1 MYNHRITKETIVHD
15 LIEYLRSLNERSLI
29 IGVGNPL
36 RGDDGFGPALI
47 SSLQGRTGINLL
59 DAEEVPEAF
68 LDKAIEM
75 APDKLLIADAVALG
89 GLPGEAALM
98 PPEQLGQKIA
108 ISTHNLPLLMFIKFF
123 REQSPKTE
131 VMLLGVQPKGIEF
144 GKEISPE
151 IKKTIDSLVN
161 ILTAK

>member
-1 MYNHRITKETIVHD
+1 MYNHRIAKEAIVPD
-15 LIEYLRSLNERSLI
+15 LIEYLRSLNQNSLI

-47 SSLQGRTGINLL
+47 AGLNGKTGIRLM
-59 DAEEVPEAF
+59 DAEEIPEAF
-68 LDKAIEM
+68 LDQAVQM

-98 PPEQLGQKIA
+98 PPESLGQKIA

-123 REQSPKTE
+123 KEQSPNTE

-144 GKEISPE
+144 GKELSPE
-151 IKKTIDSLVN
+151 IRKTIDSLVN
-161 ILTAK
+161 IVASK

>member
-1 MYNHRITKETIVHD
+1 MLD
-15 LIEYLRSLNERSLI
+15 LIEYLRSLNQNSLI

-47 SSLQGRTGINLL
+47 AGLHGKTRINLL
-59 DAEEVPEAF
+59 DAEEIPEAF
-68 LDKAIEM
+68 LDQAVQM

-123 REQSPKTE
+123 REQSPNTE

-144 GKEISPE
+144 GKELSPE
-151 IKKTIDSLVN
+151 IRKTIDSLVG
-161 ILTAK
+161 IISDKKP

>member
-1 MYNHRITKETIVHD
+1 MPD
-15 LIEYLRSLNERSLI
+15 LIEYLRSLNQYSLI

-47 SSLQGRTGINLL
+47 AGLNGRTGIKLM
-59 DAEEVPEAF
+59 DAEEIPEAF
-68 LDKAIEM
+68 LDQAIAL

-98 PPEQLGQKIA
+98 PPESLGQKIA

-123 REQSPKTE
+123 KEQSPKTE

-144 GKEISPE
+144 GKELSPE
-151 IKKTIDSLVN
+151 VRKTIDSLVQ
-161 ILTAK
+161 IIVDRDTSGSQA

>member
-1 MYNHRITKETIVHD
+1 MPD
-15 LIEYLRSLNERSLI
+15 LIEYLRSLSERSLI

-36 RGDDGFGPALI
+36 RGDDGFGPALVAG
-47 SSLQGRTGINLL
+47 LQGRTGIKLM
-59 DAEEVPEAF
+59 DAEEIPEAF
-68 LDKAIEM
+68 LDQAVLL

-98 PPEQLGQKIA
+98 PPESLGQKIA

-123 REQSPKTE
+123 KEQSPKTE

-144 GKEISPE
+144 GKELSPE

>member
-1 MYNHRITKETIVHD
+1 MLD
-15 LIEYLRSLNERSLI
+15 LIEYLRSLNQNSLI
-29 IGVGNPL
+29 LGVGNPL

-47 SSLQGRTGINLL
+47 AGLHGKTMINLL
-59 DAEEVPEAF
+59 DAEEIPEAF
-68 LDKAIEM
+68 LDQAVQL

-98 PPEQLGQKIA
+98 PPESLGQKIA

-123 REQSPKTE
+123 REQSPNTE

-144 GKEISPE
+144 GKELSPE
-151 IKKTIDSLVN
+151 IRKTIDSLVN
-161 ILTAK
+161 ILTMA

>member
-1 MYNHRITKETIVHD
+1 MLD
-15 LIEYLRSLNERSLI
+15 LIEYLRSLNQNSLI

-47 SSLQGRTGINLL
+47 AGLNGKTGIRLM
-59 DAEEVPEAF
+59 DAEEIPEAF
-68 LDKAIEM
+68 LDQAVQM

-98 PPEQLGQKIA
+98 PPESLGQKIA
-108 ISTHNLPLLMFIKFF
+108 ISTHNLPLMMFIKFF
-123 REQSPKTE
+123 REQSPNTE

-144 GKEISPE
+144 GKELSPE
-151 IKKTIDSLVN
+151 IKKTIDSLVK
-161 ILTAK
+161 IITDHETTGPKA

>member
-1 MYNHRITKETIVHD
+1 MPD
-15 LIEYLRSLNERSLI
+15 LIEYLRSLNQNSLI

-47 SSLQGRTGINLL
+47 AVLHGKTRINLL
-59 DAEEVPEAF
+59 DAEEIPEAF
-68 LDKAIEM
+68 LDKAVEM

-98 PPEQLGQKIA
+98 PPESLGQKIA

-123 REQSPKTE
+123 REQSPNTE
-131 VMLLGVQPKGIEF
+131 VMLLGVQPKSIEF
-144 GKEISPE
+144 GKELSLE
-151 IKKTIDSLVN
+151 IRKTIDSLAG

>member
-1 MYNHRITKETIVHD
+1 MLD
-15 LIEYLRSLNERSLI
+15 LVEYLRSLNERSLI

-47 SSLQGRTGINLL
+47 SSLHGRVKMNLL

-68 LDKAIEM
+68 LDKAVEL

-108 ISTHNLPLLMFIKFF
+108 ISTHNLPLVMFIKMF
-123 REQSPKTE
+123 REKCPDTE
-131 VMLLGVQPKGIEF
+131 VNLLGVQPKSIEF

-151 IKKTIDSLVN
+151 IRKTIDSLVN
-161 ILTAK
+161 ILTML